1 MRSAR
6 PELVRFRKVK
16 HSDKDSQLLNK
27 TGDVFKNK
35 LNHSIAFRTQT
46 RGWFLTGIIIQ
57 GGGGVRPLTT
67 L

>member
-27 TGDVFKNK
+27 IGGVFKNK

-46 RGWFLTGIIIQ
+46 RGWFLTGIT
-57 GGGGVRPLTT
+57 VLSKVVVS
-67 L
+67 